1 MIAQLLAYLRDP
13 ATLVALTFLMVATLR
28 KHWPASWFKIDGLLP
43 VLLCSVV
50 SGIVLALGGA
60 LLSQTFL
67 VGWLPALE
75 TGAACGVLA
84 FAGANGWQ
92 WAISKLPLPIQQ
104 IASAL
109 LEAMV
114 TMLKQRADA
123 ETDALKVIAD
133 ARAAKQAVATVP
145 DGIRQ

>member
-1 MIAQLLAYLRDP
+1 MVAQLLAYLRDP
-13 ATLVALTFLMVATLR
+13 ATLVALTFLLVATLR

-67 VGWLPALE
+67 TGWKSALE

-84 FAGANGWQ
+84 FTAANGWQ

-123 ETDALKVIAD
+123 ETDALKVIAS
-133 ARAAKQAVATVP
+133 AREAKQSKDAVPNEIV
-145 DGIRQ
+145 Q